1 MNKLVLTVL
10 IVIFSLTSKSQEI
23 RCQVDI
29 LAPTLKNDA
38 ENTQIFDGLK
48 KSIYN
53 FMNNTKWT
61 SEVFKGHEK
70 IESSILITISN
81 RSGNSFTA
89 KIQISSRR
97 PIYNT
102 NYNST
107 VVSTL
112 DNSFDFVYQLNA
124 PVLFTPGAYTN
135 NLSSV
140 LAFYANYM
148 IGMDYDTYGLEEGTK
163 YLLKAQQ
170 IVNMAQSSGQ
180 AGWSSSGKI
189 NNRYWI
195 IENILNAQFKGMR
208 KCSYEYH
215 RLGLYLASEDAKIGV
230 SNITK
235 ALVYLQ
241 QVHENKPGSANMKLF
256 FVAKVD
262 EIVNVYSEAD
272 NVNKQTI
279 FNLVRRLDPSN
290 IQKYQQI
297 LKQR

>member
-1 MNKLVLTVL
+1 MNKLVITFLAL
-10 IVIFSLTSKSQEI
+10 VISFSSLAQEL

-29 LAPTLKNDA
+29 LAPTLKSDA
-38 ENTQIFDGLK
+38 ENTQILESLQK
-48 KSIYN
+48 TIYS

-70 IESSILITISN
+70 IETSILITINN
-81 RSGNSFTA
+81 RSGNSFEA
-89 KIQISSRR
+89 KIQVSSRR
-97 PIYNT
+97 PIFNT

-107 VVSTL
+107 IVSTL

-124 PVLFTPGAYTN
+124 PILFTPGSYTN

-140 LAFYANYM
+140 LAYYANYI
-148 IGMDYDTYGLEEGTK
+148 IGMDYDTYSLEGGTK
-163 YLLKAQQ
+163 YLLKAQE
-170 IVNMAQSSGQ
+170 IVNNAQSSGRT
-180 AGWSSSGKI
+180 GWSSSGKI

-215 RLGLYLASEDAKIGV
+215 RLGLDIAAENDKEGV
-230 SNITK
+230 TNVTK

-290 IQKYQQI
+290 IQKYQGI

>member
-1 MNKLVLTVL
+1 M
-10 IVIFSLTSKSQEI
+10 
-23 RCQVDI
+23 
-29 LAPTLKNDA
+29 
-38 ENTQIFDGLK
+38 
-48 KSIYN
+48 
-53 FMNNTKWT
+53 
-61 SEVFKGHEK
+61 
-70 IESSILITISN
+70 ITISN
-81 RSGNSFTA
+81 RSGDAFEA
-89 KIQISSRR
+89 KIQVSSRR
-97 PIYNT
+97 PVFNT
-102 NYNST
+102 NYTST

-124 PVLFTPGAYTN
+124 PILFTPGSYTN

-140 LAFYANYM
+140 LAFYANYV
-148 IGMDYDTYGLEEGTK
+148 IGMDYDTYSLEGGSK
-163 YLLKAQQ
+163 YLLKSQE
-170 IVNMAQSSGQ
+170 IVNNAQASGRT
-180 AGWSSSGKI
+180 GWSSSGKI
-189 NNRYWI
+189 SNRYWI
-195 IENILNAQFKGMR
+195 IENLLNAQFKGMR

-215 RLGLYLASEDAKIGV
+215 RLGLDMAFDDEKTGV

-256 FVAKVD
+256 FVAKSD

-290 IQKYQQI
+290 MTKYQSI